1 MSTDRE
7 TTRLVRSWLEEGV
20 TALPDRVLDAV
31 LDQVPATP
39 QRRPWWPTRRIAQ
52 MNRFLPAT
60 VAAAAVLVVALIVY
74 NVLLRSNAT
83 TGGPPSPLA
92 EGTFLSHGG
101 RILLDATGGGASV
114 TGTMSYIDTANS
126 ADRFVVSLE
135 CARTTAGGLVAIG
148 GPVTESTID
157 SEPKGGRVAIVL
169 QPGSPVRAVI
179 HTEGPD
185 PAKATC
191 QAFLETIPDVG
202 DAAFMSVMEPI
213 DGVIDLAP

>member
-1 MSTDRE
+1 MIISNSSHVAMRRVGPANIEIAVGDKRIE
-7 TTRLVRSWLEEGV
+7 MPLERWSPRQYSVEHMATLPPHLGV
-20 TALPDRVLDAV
+20 TPE
-31 LDQVPATP
+31 Q
-39 QRRPWWPTRRIAQ
+39 IASAKERLQ
-52 MNRFLPAT
+52 GNF
-60 VAAAAVLVVALIVY
+60 
-74 NVLLRSNAT
+74 
-83 TGGPPSPLA
+83 TGFS
-92 EGTFLSHGG
+92 
-101 RILLDATGGGASV
+101 
-114 TGTMSYIDTANS
+114 
-126 ADRFVVSLE
+126 
-135 CARTTAGGLVAIG
+135 
-148 GPVTESTID
+148 VTESTID